1 MKKTGCMRRRVRNR
15 SGSGQRVHAS
25 DVLTE
30 KTVVIEMGI
39 IGLRIYQEAFLDDG
53 KF

>member
-1 MKKTGCMRRRVRNR
+1 MRNR
-15 SGSGQRVHAS
+15 SGSGQRVRAS